1 VARYLSREWL
11 ADLHDAAVAH
21 EGLRMAARDVV
32 LIVQHQI
39 TGTAGGDVV
48 FHLVLDHGNVAVVPG
63 RAEHP
68 TVTFTEDRATAEV
81 VARGEL
87 SAQAAFMAGRIQMS
101 GDLARLVE
109 HHHPLA
115 AIDDV
120 FGSLRSRTDFG

>member
-11 ADLHDAAVAH
+11 ADLHTAAVAH
-21 EGLRMAARDVV
+21 EGLRSAANDIE
-32 LIVQHQI
+32 LIVQHRI
-39 TGTAGGDVV
+39 TGAADGDVV
-48 FHLVLDHGNVAVVPG
+48 FHIVLDHGNAAVVPG
-63 RAEHP
+63 AADHP
-68 TVTFTEDRATAEV
+68 TVTFTEDRATAEAI
-81 VARGEL
+81 ARGEL

-120 FGSLRSRTDFG
+120 FRSVRSRTGFG